1 VTRVAIHQPNY
12 FPWLGYFAKIARADV
27 FVLLDDVA
35 YQSGNAT
42 SVTNRARIK
51 TANGP
56 HLLSIP
62 VKRAPGLVIRDA
74 QIDAGQR
81 WKRKHLDTIRFAYA
95 KSEFLTEV
103 LPIVE
108 EVLGVDSER
117 LAVLNEHGI
126 RSTSAYLGLS
136 TPFVLASAL
145 KLESTEKN
153 RRILEICSRL
163 DATVYLSG
171 SGARRYN
178 DERLFA
184 ERGVG
189 LEYTTFAGPE
199 YPQLHGAFVP
209 NLSVLD
215 ALFNLGPRA
224 VRLVK

>member
-1 VTRVAIHQPNY
+1 VTRVAIQQPNY

-56 HLLSIP
+56 HLLSVP
-62 VKRAPGLVIRDA
+62 VKRSPDLVIRDA
-74 QIDAGQR
+74 RIDGQR
-81 WKRKHLDTIRFAYA
+81 WRRKHLDTVRFAYSRSGFFA
-95 KSEFLTEV
+95 EV

-117 LAVLNEHGI
+117 LADLNEQGI
-126 RSTSAYLGLS
+126 RRASAYLGLT
-136 TPFVLASAL
+136 TPFVLSSAL

-153 RRILEICSRL
+153 LRILEICDRL
-163 DATVYLSG
+163 KAGVYLSG

-184 ERGVG
+184 DRGVG
-189 LEYTTFAGPE
+189 LEYTAFAGRE
-199 YPQLHGAFVP
+199 YPQLHGEFVP
-209 NLSVLD
+209 NLSVVD
-215 ALFNLGPRA
+215 ALFNVGPGA
-224 VRLVK
+224 VRLLK